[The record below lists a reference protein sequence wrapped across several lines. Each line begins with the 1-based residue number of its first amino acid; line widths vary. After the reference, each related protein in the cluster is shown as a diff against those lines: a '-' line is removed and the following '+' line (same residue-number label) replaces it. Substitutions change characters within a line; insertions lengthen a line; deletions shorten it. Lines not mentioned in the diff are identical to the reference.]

1 MKRMKKDNVLWMIQ
15 GIGIGL
21 LLAGI
26 ILFIW
31 KEPLSKSFQETI
43 TDEEIKE
50 RAQEL
55 GMIPLTKVE
64 DVYLTDEDVIKKA
77 EELGMEFSE

>member
-1 MKRMKKDNVLWMIQ
+1 MKSMKKDNVLWMIQ

-31 KEPLSKSFQETI
+31 KEPLNKSFQETI
-43 TDEEIKE
+43 TDEEIRG
-50 RAQEL
+50 RAEEL

-64 DVYLTDEDVIKKA
+64 DVYLTDDDVIEKA
-77 EELGMEFSE
+77 KELGMEFID

>member
-1 MKRMKKDNVLWMIQ
+1 MKIMRKDNILWMVQ

-21 LLAGI
+21 LLSGI

-31 KEPLSKSFQETI
+31 KEPLIKNFQATI
-43 TDEEIKE
+43 PDEDVRKRAEEI
-50 RAQEL
+50 

-64 DVYLTDEDVIKKA
+64 DVYLTDDEIIEKA
-77 EELGMEFSE
+77 KELGMEFID